1 MSKKTAKEKLDVAK
15 TRAAITQAYKT
26 GYSAG
31 IGECQKRLNC
41 LRTTNGY
48 LWRELTKL
56 DETEPS
62 EGIQISIAFAKRLVT
77 VLKKQH
83 NTYARD
89 ISRQI
94 RNSNQPLNNLL
105 EILDHCKDYK

>member
-1 MSKKTAKEKLDVAK
+1 MANTKSETQKLDTAKAR
-15 TRAAITQAYKT
+15 TAIARAFKA

-31 IGECQKRLNC
+31 IGESQKRLNC

-62 EGIQISIAFAKRLVT
+62 EGIQISIAFAERLVT
-77 VLKKQH
+77 ILKKRH
-83 NTYARD
+83 NTYARQLR
-89 ISRQI
+89 RQNT
-94 RNSNQPLNNLL
+94 RRSQPRAGCPR
-105 EILDHCKDYK
+105 ECV